1 MTTRSTGAPTLNMPK
16 GPLFLH
22 YATAECRPLG
32 IWSLKVKKLEAFSQL
47 SENKSYTQIWE
58 CDSAKT
64 INLCSDP

>member
-16 GPLFLH
+16 GTLFLH
-22 YATAECRPLG
+22 YAIAQTLRNLIVKSG
-32 IWSLKVKKLEAFSQL
+32 KVREAFSL